1 MPRVLVLL
9 KVGVNFRKRDRRRV
23 GEGRLGNLC
32 CEIVEELG
40 EKGESGS
47 DRVLLVSDNDG

>member
-9 KVGVNFRKRDRRRV
+9 KVGVNFRERDRRWV

-32 CEIVEELG
+32 REIVEELA

-47 DRVLLVSDNDG
+47 DRVLLVSDNNG